1 MIGFGVW
8 EGSSTSSME
17 STLEVPAVLVA
28 GSIGAQCHNYEDL
41 DLNVYED
48 ERK

>member
-8 EGSSTSSME
+8 EGSSTSSVE
-17 STLEVPAVLVA
+17 STLEVLAVLVA

-48 ERK
+48 ERT